1 MGVAIVIP
9 NADFEAISLG
19 QVTFKNVPG
28 VLSVE
33 ILGDSSV
40 TNRYQFSA
48 KCLPESSITTGKG
61 FIWSIVSGGQYA
73 TIDEQGVLTALSG
86 AEDSEV
92 TIQATSKYNTEI
104 SETKTISVTYTGYI
118 GLNGLRS
125 VSDCAVDLGITPNE
139 NYKYEAELEFIDS
152 ESKFGC
158 RTDNANKFMIILKD
172 GHDTTDKK
180 SLLRFPAQK
189 DIVIYP
195 NTKYKIAITK
205 SYYEID
211 GTRNNFSFGGAT
223 FNKNIFLF
231 GVNDI
236 NGIDYGSQGLKIYS
250 FKVYDG
256 QSNLINHFVPVWDMA
271 NSQYAFYDKTNDTPI
286 TPESGSVFS
295 EE

>member
-19 QVTFKNVPG
+19 QVTFKNIPG
-28 VLSVE
+28 VSSVE

-40 TNRYQFSA
+40 TNRHQFSA

-61 FIWSIVSGGQYA
+61 FIWSIISGSLYA
-73 TIDEQGVLTALSG
+73 TIDEDGVVTAKSG
-86 AEDSEV
+86 ARDSEV
-92 TIQATSKYNTEI
+92 IIQATSKYNTEI

-118 GLNGLRS
+118 ELNGLRS
-125 VSDCAVDLGITPNE
+125 VSNCAVDLSITPNE
-139 NYKYEAELEFIDS
+139 NYKYEVELEFINN

-158 RTDNANKFMIILKD
+158 RLDDADKFMMILKD
-172 GHDTTDKK
+172 GHYTADKS
-180 SLLRFPAQK
+180 SLLRFPNQK
-189 DIVIYP
+189 DTVMYP

-205 SYYEID
+205 SYYEVNNNR
-211 GTRNNFSFGGAT
+211 TNFSFGGAT

-236 NGIDYGSQGLKIYS
+236 NGIDYGSQGLKMYS

-256 QSNLINHFVPVWDMA
+256 QSNLINHFVPVRDMA
-271 NSQYAFYDKTNDTPI
+271 SSQYAFYDRINDTPI
-286 TPESGSVFS
+286 IPESGSVFS